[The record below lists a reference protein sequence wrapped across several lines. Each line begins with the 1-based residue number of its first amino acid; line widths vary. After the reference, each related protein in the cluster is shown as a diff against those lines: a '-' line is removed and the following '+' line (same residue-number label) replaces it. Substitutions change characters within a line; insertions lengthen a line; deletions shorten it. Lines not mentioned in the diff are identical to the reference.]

1 MHLLFYPS
9 SRMPMEV
16 FNFLQF
22 LPYPLLDQSS
32 QKYKPFDETYGK
44 ETADANQPSL
54 TSKPGEPKE
63 DVDNQNLL
71 AAGVFSF

>member
-1 MHLLFYPS
+1 M
-9 SRMPMEV
+9 
-16 FNFLQF
+16 
-22 LPYPLLDQSS
+22 PYPLLDQSS

-71 AAGVFSF
+71 AVGVFSF